1 MIVCSCNV
9 LSDHEIRNEVTTSRE
24 QPLSAPQVYD
34 CLGCSIRCG
43 RCARA
48 VKRIITEASIACAER
63 AAEGM
68 SVLRNGGHLDR
79 QEDWIRKYLEQD
91 QPDDA
96 NNGQVIFRSAE

>member
-9 LSDHEIRNEVTTSRE
+9 LSDHEIRNVVTASQE

-48 VKRIITEASIACAER
+48 VKRIITEASISCAER
-63 AAEGM
+63 APEAVSG
-68 SVLRNGGHLDR
+68 LRLFSNLD
-79 QEDWIRKYLEQD
+79 
-91 QPDDA
+91 
-96 NNGQVIFRSAE
+96 

>member
-9 LSDHEIRNEVTTSRE
+9 LSDHEIRNVVRASRE
-24 QPLSAPQVYD
+24 QLLSAPQVYD

-48 VKRIITEASIACAER
+48 VKRIITEASIGWAER

-68 SVLRNGGHLDR
+68 SVGGYFDR
-79 QEDWIRKYLEQD
+79 QGDWIRKYLEQD

>member
-9 LSDHEIRNEVTTSRE
+9 LSDHEIRNVVRTSRE
-24 QPLSAPQVYD
+24 QPPSAQRVYD

-68 SVLRNGGHLDR
+68 SVLKNGGHLDR
-79 QEDWIRKYLEQD
+79 QGDWIRKHLEQD

>member
-9 LSDHEIRNEVTTSRE
+9 LSDHEIRDVVRTSRE

-63 AAEGM
+63 TAEGM
-68 SVLRNGGHLDR
+68 SGLTNGCHLDR
-79 QEDWIRKYLEQD
+79 QGYSIREYLEQGKSD
-91 QPDDA
+91 HA
-96 NNGQVIFRSAE
+96 NNGRVIFR

>member
-9 LSDHEIRNEVTTSRE
+9 LTDHEIRNVVTTSRE

-48 VKRIITEASIACAER
+48 VKRIITEASIGCAER
-63 AAEGM
+63 APEAM
-68 SVLRNGGHLDR
+68 SDSGYSASATELAPFLRVASDPSGD
-79 QEDWIRKYLEQD
+79 
-91 QPDDA
+91 
-96 NNGQVIFRSAE
+96 

>member
-9 LSDHEIRNEVTTSRE
+9 LTDHEIRNVVRTSRE

-48 VKRIITEASIACAER
+48 VKRIITEASIACAEQ

-68 SVLRNGGHLDR
+68 SVHLDR
-79 QEDWIRKYLEQD
+79 QGDWIRKYLEQD

-96 NNGQVIFRSAE
+96 NNGQVIFQSAE

>member
-9 LSDHEIRNEVTTSRE
+9 LSDHEIRNVVTASQE
-24 QPLSAPQVYD
+24 QPPSAQQVYD

-63 AAEGM
+63 AAKGM
-68 SVLRNGGHLDR
+68 SGLRNGGHLDR
-79 QEDWIRKYLEQD
+79 QGDWIRKYLEQD
-91 QPDDA
+91 QPDHA
-96 NNGQVIFRSAE
+96 NNGQVISRSAE